1 MKSQDLYKKYPAIFA
16 NTNGIDIDDG
26 WADLVDQLCDFLQM
40 QTKNNNL
47 QVVATQCKTKFGGL
61 RFYTERVTR
70 EQQWVINFVENMS
83 YRICEECGSNENVGQ
98 TSGSWIT
105 TVCKRCFD
113 KNKEKYGG
121 KTLVL
126 GNDRAKPL
134 AVNGEQ
140 KPQAKPSPPP
150 IVILTEGEIPPAP
163 DKPRRWTENEKT
175 QMVQDC
181 QTVAELK
188 DVIKKIAPV
197 QGSQKLYEAEK
208 LLEKIEQV
216 KLLREVD
223 YSALTIMTRTHG
235 LRAKLMELMF
245 YEEREK

>member
-1 MKSQDLYKKYPAIFA
+1 
-16 NTNGIDIDDG
+16 
-26 WADLVDQLCDFLQM
+26 
-40 QTKNNNL
+40 
-47 QVVATQCKTKFGGL
+47 
-61 RFYTERVTR
+61 
-70 EQQWVINFVENMS
+70 
-83 YRICEECGSNENVGQ
+83 
-98 TSGSWIT
+98 
-105 TVCKRCFD
+105 
-113 KNKEKYGG
+113 
-121 KTLVL
+121 
-126 GNDRAKPL
+126 
-134 AVNGEQ
+134 
-140 KPQAKPSPPP
+140 
-150 IVILTEGEIPPAP
+150 
-163 DKPRRWTENEKT
+163 
-175 QMVQDC
+175 MVQDC